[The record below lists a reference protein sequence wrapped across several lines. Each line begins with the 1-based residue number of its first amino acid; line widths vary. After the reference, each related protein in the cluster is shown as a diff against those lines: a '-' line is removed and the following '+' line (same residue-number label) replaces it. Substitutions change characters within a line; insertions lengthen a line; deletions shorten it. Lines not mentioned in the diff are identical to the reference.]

1 MAEVNNNQQLVV
13 DNDALVAAI
22 QDLKQDR
29 SDEKFNYVAR
39 LIQRGNFVCP
49 ARMVENTEA
58 VEKED
63 GKVALEN
70 KRSFNMHVLKNKD
83 GKKYMAV
90 FTSRGEIDSEKNT
103 GVISSERYLVMNVVM
118 LMAAFNKPDCDLD
131 GIVIDPFTNNFA
143 VPKEMLARMA
153 DSEIYTPR
161 PNEQV
166 KVTIPGKYPD
176 GFIDTIREKLDEY
189 GRVDQLFVLILE
201 RANQAKSLLLI
212 VDSSDDKDTLRET
225 FQKLAEIAAPFTQ
238 GMHLMFVPYTDNFA
252 QTVTNNRLPV
262 YRK

>member
-1 MAEVNNNQQLVV
+1 MADVNNNQQLKV

-29 SDEKFNYVAR
+29 SNEKFNQVAR
-39 LIQRGNFVCP
+39 LIQTGNFVCP

-70 KRSFNMHVLKNKD
+70 KRSFNMHVLKNSD
-83 GKKYMAV
+83 GKKYIAV
-90 FTSRGEIDSEKNT
+90 FTSREEIENEKNT
-103 GVISSERYLVMNVVM
+103 GIIASDSYLVMNVVM
-118 LMAAFNKPDCDLD
+118 LMSAFRDPDSDID

-143 VPKEMLARMA
+143 VPRNILAQMA
-153 DSEIYTPR
+153 DSEVYTPK

-166 KVTIPGKYPD
+166 KITVPAKYPD
-176 GFIDTIREKLDEY
+176 GFIDTMREKLDEY
-189 GRVDQLFVLILE
+189 GRVDQLYVFILE
-201 RANQAKSLLLI
+201 RKNQAKSLMFI
-212 VDSSDDKDTLRET
+212 IDNDEDKETQRET
-225 FQKLAEIAAPFTQ
+225 FQKIAEIAAPFTR
-238 GMHLMFVPYTDNFA
+238 GMHLMFVPFSDNFA
-252 QTVTNNRLPV
+252 KNVAANKLPV

>member
-29 SDEKFNYVAR
+29 SDEKFNLVAK
-39 LIQRGNFVCP
+39 LIQKGNFVCP

-70 KRSFNMHVLKNKD
+70 KRSFNMHVLKNND

-90 FTSRGEIDSEKNT
+90 FTSREEIDSEKNT
-103 GVISSERYLVMNVVM
+103 GIISSERYLVMNVVM

-143 VPKEMLARMA
+143 VPKSILAQMA
-153 DSEIYTPR
+153 DSEIFTPK

-166 KVTIPGKYPD
+166 KVTVPGKYPD
-176 GFIDTIREKLDEY
+176 GFIETIREKLDEY

-201 RANQAKSLLLI
+201 RANNAKSLMLI
-212 VDSSDDKDTLRET
+212 VDSSEDNEAMKEI
-225 FQKLAEIAAPFTQ
+225 FQKLSEIAAPFTQ
-238 GMHLMFVPYTDNFA
+238 GMHLMFVPYSDNFA
-252 QTVTNNRLPV
+252 QTVTSNRLPV

>member
-1 MAEVNNNQQLVV
+1 MTELNSNQQLKV
-13 DNDALVAAI
+13 DNEALAAAI

-29 SDEKFNYVAR
+29 SDEKFNLVAK
-39 LIQRGNFVCP
+39 LIQTGNFICP

-70 KRSFNMHVLKNKD
+70 KRSFNLHVLKNSD
-83 GKKYMAV
+83 GKKYIAV
-90 FTSRGEIDSEKNT
+90 FTSAAEIDSEKNT
-103 GVISSERYLVMNVVM
+103 GIIATDSYLVMNVVM
-118 LMAAFNKPDCDLD
+118 LMSAFTDPNSDLE

-143 VPKEMLARMA
+143 VPRTILSKMA
-153 DSEIYTPR
+153 DSEVYTPK

-166 KVTIPGKYPD
+166 KVTVPGKYPD
-176 GFIDTIREKLDEY
+176 GFIETIREKLDEY

-201 RANQAKSLLLI
+201 RTNKAKSLMLI
-212 VDSSDDKDTLRET
+212 VDSSEDNEAMKEI
-225 FQKLAEIAAPFTQ
+225 FQKLSEIAAPFTQ
-238 GMHLMFVPYTDNFA
+238 GMHLMFVPYSDNFA
-252 QTVTNNRLPV
+252 QTVTSNRLPV